1 MTSWVENEGNGYIT
15 RMDKTISEILV
26 GAIER
31 MARVAVN
38 VLTILAPDCTIVFGS
53 MFENTSIYKLFM
65 RSHRANMDTLVSRQ
79 PCLPHLHLSPSGSM
93 M

>member
-53 MFENTSIYKLFM
+53 MFEIQVYISFYT
-65 RSHRANMDTLVSRQ
+65 V
-79 PCLPHLHLSPSGSM
+79 LHKI
-93 M
+93 